1 MDTNVVFNGT
11 GSGTY
16 AQLEDTTE
24 GEFYEMEEI
33 RTSGGDDRIDASR
46 DSGGVTLS
54 SGAGND
60 TVTGGSGDDVID
72 GGAGDDTLRGG
83 GGDDTITTGS
93 GDDVIVLDA
102 GGGNDTVTDFANS
115 DADGDGQYNDQIDVS
130 ELQNPDGSPVTSGDV
145 VITDDGFGNALLT
158 FPEGETLLLQGISPS
173 QMSTQQQLHSAGI
186 PCFTTGTLILTP
198 HGEIPIE
205 MLRPGDLV
213 VTRDNGP
220 QPIRWIGIRRLNQA
234 DLLANPDL
242 APVMIS
248 PGACGN
254 EHALVVSPQHGVLAS
269 DPHGVSD
276 QKLMRA
282 IHLARLA
289 GGKVRRMCGA
299 RYVTYVHMLFDAHQ
313 VVFSNGIASES
324 FYPGPWGLKALDADV
339 QLEPVTLWPELGQG
353 AAQHV
358 YGDTARPFA
367 RFKELPPKQQQV
379 QLFHLP

>member
-1 MDTNVVFNGT
+1 
-11 GSGTY
+11 
-16 AQLEDTTE
+16 
-24 GEFYEMEEI
+24 
-33 RTSGGDDRIDASR
+33 
-46 DSGGVTLS
+46 
-54 SGAGND
+54 
-60 TVTGGSGDDVID
+60 
-72 GGAGDDTLRGG
+72 
-83 GGDDTITTGS
+83 
-93 GDDVIVLDA
+93 
-102 GGGNDTVTDFANS
+102 
-115 DADGDGQYNDQIDVS
+115 
-130 ELQNPDGSPVTSGDV
+130 
-145 VITDDGFGNALLT
+145 
-158 FPEGETLLLQGISPS
+158 
-173 QMSTQQQLHSAGI
+173 
-186 PCFTTGTLILTP
+186 
-198 HGEIPIE
+198 

-220 QPIRWIGIRRLNQA
+220 QPIRWIGMRRLNQA

-324 FYPGPWGLKALDADV
+324 FYPGPWGLKALNADV
-339 QLEPVTLWPELGQG
+339 QLELVTLWPELGQG